1 MITLTKQEAQQPE
14 ALRLADGLERG
25 FERGSISAQLDQAA
39 AELRRLHEV
48 NEILRAKLS
57 EPEPVAKCTNSDSWN
72 CKYCR
77 KTETC
82 AALKDPRNFGTPIK
96 PEPEPDWM
104 ERERAVGYREGH
116 QAALKQREWVS
127 LTEEDIRQSYE
138 TSGHYQTLR
147 PQDSFAVYALAR
159 AIEAKSKE
167 KNSI

>member
-57 EPEPVAKCTNSDSWN
+57 EPEP
-72 CKYCR
+72 
-77 KTETC
+77 
-82 AALKDPRNFGTPIK
+82 
-96 PEPEPDWM
+96 EPDWM

-127 LTEEDIRQSYE
+127 LTDDEI
-138 TSGHYQTLR
+138 
-147 PQDSFAVYALAR
+147 YALGFKTPVTFAR

-167 KNSI
+167 KNAIQTD